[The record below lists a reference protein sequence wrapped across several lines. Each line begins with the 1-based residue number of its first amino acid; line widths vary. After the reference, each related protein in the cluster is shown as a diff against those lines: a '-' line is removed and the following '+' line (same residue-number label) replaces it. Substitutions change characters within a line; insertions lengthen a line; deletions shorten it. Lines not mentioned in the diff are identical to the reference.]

1 MFDVRD
7 AEVSQE
13 DFVGWTNKE
22 GSKWAFGMF
31 IDACILEGEAG
42 IEVVGLLG
50 HRWRGW
56 AWWEDRHGWTIA
68 SDVIGTPVVCF
79 YLRLGL
85 AKQTLDV

>member
-1 MFDVRD
+1 MLDVRD

-13 DFVGWTNKE
+13 DLVVGANEE

-56 AWWEDRHGWTIA
+56 A
-68 SDVIGTPVVCF
+68 
-79 YLRLGL
+79 
-85 AKQTLDV
+85 